1 MLKKFLTVGLVRII
15 VVFTKKFISKVM
27 SVSMETNPLK
37 MKPYLCS
44 TFSKSLKSLQY
55 KVYPQWS
62 FKKAISNWTSMPG
75 CTIPSAYFDKEKART
90 PTQSLDNQAAQCSHM
105 NKCILDYVCINQLKS
120 SRLIYSRETRTRN
133 SESI

>member
-1 MLKKFLTVGLVRII
+1 
-15 VVFTKKFISKVM
+15 
-27 SVSMETNPLK
+27 METNPLK

-75 CTIPSAYFDKEKART
+75 CTIACHIKLTLGAGLTTIKQRPVSYMF
-90 PTQSLDNQAAQCSHM
+90 
-105 NKCILDYVCINQLKS
+105 
-120 SRLIYSRETRTRN
+120 
-133 SESI
+133 

>member
-1 MLKKFLTVGLVRII
+1 
-15 VVFTKKFISKVM
+15 
-27 SVSMETNPLK
+27 METNPLK

-75 CTIPSAYFDKEKART
+75 CTILIRSNGGDIRVS
-90 PTQSLDNQAAQCSHM
+90 SLRCPVCSPIWRPCTLYGRRM
-105 NKCILDYVCINQLKS
+105 GFNRGTRLDLS
-120 SRLIYSRETRTRN
+120 SSLLAFGDSRLRSLRLRLVSGNSSTGRWVALSRW
-133 SESI
+133 

>member
-1 MLKKFLTVGLVRII
+1 
-15 VVFTKKFISKVM
+15 
-27 SVSMETNPLK
+27 METNPLK

-75 CTIPSAYFDKEKART
+75 CTIPLARLLPAPQQRT
-90 PTQSLDNQAAQCSHM
+90 GQCGSM
-105 NKCILDYVCINQLKS
+105 CVLVIGEGVRVEVK
-120 SRLIYSRETRTRN
+120 REGRRAVL
-133 SESI
+133 